1 MPTKARGSKATG
13 KLSQVRKVAAG
24 AVRTAVSAAGAVAS
38 RKLAATVGAA
48 GKKAAGDAA
57 GKTSLAAIVAEQMP
71 GWKLVPEMK
80 LRSPDLTMEGD
91 VKIDTGPSIAQ
102 LRRKFLGGGDADEGV
117 ADESTLLA
125 NVNRRV
131 KTVQI
136 APKTGGPAKTADIR
150 GGKVTIVQ
158 G

>member
-1 MPTKARGSKATG
+1 MPTNAKGPKTTG
-13 KLSQVRKVAAG
+13 KRTRARKVAAG
-24 AVRTAVSAAGAVAS
+24 AMRTAAASAGVAMKLAGAV
-38 RKLAATVGAA
+38 GAA
-48 GKKAAGDAA
+48 RKKTIGDAA

-71 GWKLVPEMK
+71 GWKLAPEMK
-80 LRSPDLTMEGD
+80 LRSPDLAMEGD

-117 ADESTLLA
+117 ADESTILA
-125 NVNRRV
+125 DVNRRV

-136 APKTGGPAKTADIR
+136 EPKSGGPAKTADIR
-150 GGKVTIVQ
+150 GGKITIVQ